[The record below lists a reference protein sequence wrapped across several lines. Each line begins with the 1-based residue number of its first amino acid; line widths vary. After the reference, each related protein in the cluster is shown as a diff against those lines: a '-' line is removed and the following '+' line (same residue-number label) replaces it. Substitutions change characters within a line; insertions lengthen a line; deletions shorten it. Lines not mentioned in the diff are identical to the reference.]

1 MLRGNKLLLALL
13 LPVFVLALCF
23 AAFATDEGDFI
34 IIDGEHLTP
43 EQWDAKQDYLA
54 GMKSIKTDV
63 QQPIVS
69 QAPQDGININDPA
82 LRTNPRTHEM
92 MNKAAPATNL
102 LFEDFEGGVV
112 PPTGWTADVTNA
124 GFTWKIEDYDPYNGL
139 YYTNCEYDP
148 ALVPQDEWLI
158 SPTVDL
164 TTGGSSWVLE
174 FHWLMSYYWGVDPYD
189 NYDIEVWIST
199 DGGTNFNTMLWD
211 ESQAGE
217 FTNWTW
223 YEVTID
229 LTAYLTETNVA
240 FGFRYVGSDGAEGA
254 FDYISVNDDPLPVG
268 RCCYGDPAAPSC
280 ADEEQ
285 GDCTARPDFLS
296 WDEGLDCTS
305 NPCPIVGQGDDCT
318 NPLVATFP
326 ADFVSDQYTNTNY
339 TCGRINDYDGVTCM
353 GYYDGGEDIIYEFT
367 VTEDIFIDVTLDP
380 KGTSWTGL
388 AIGTECPPSNCIVN
402 ISSSSGT
409 SYGITSVI
417 LPAGT
422 YYAMVDSWPSPDC
435 IPDFD
440 LIIDYLGAP
449 PAAPANDNCADAEL
463 VAGPFPQT
471 VTGTT
476 INSTVDCPG
485 LLDWQAV
492 WYYFENPYSC
502 ANAKIEWC
510 GTSPDL
516 VTVGVVLMDDCA
528 CDDYIL
534 HNNTT
539 WDECPADGNPTS
551 YWNGLSAGTYYY
563 PAFTGPGTYGGATQ
577 DFQFTLDIQECPPA
591 PANDDCAGAEVITL
605 GTPVSGSTFGATPD
619 CPSLFTDW
627 YGVWY
632 QFSLSTSTNCNDVSV
647 SYCGSSG
654 VNPSTVSATLIAEN
668 SEPDCCDE
676 NSQYFYTSGAFDCPN
691 GWPQLTFEDIPD
703 GTYYYIVAFGADPYD
718 FVVEINAVECPPPE
732 PGDNCGDPLAVAITG
747 PGFGGYVDNNY
758 TCGRGNAE
766 SNTCMS
772 LYDGGEDIFYEIT
785 VDAAVTCVFTLDP
798 QGTTWSG
805 MALGAACPPP
815 GSTYSDCLAEVTS
828 SSGSPKSFV
837 YALTPGTY
845 YLMIDTWPSPDC
857 IPAFTLTIEEL
868 IINPGDNCD
877 DPLKVNM
884 PSDSP
889 FEDFGQTTCGR
900 LNWYDATCMYSYDG
914 GEDILYEV
922 NIDEAGYYEFLH
934 DPLGTSWTGMGL
946 GAACPP
952 PGSTYSDC
960 IAEVT
965 DYSGDPHGFVVFLEP
980 GTYYL
985 MIDTYPSPDCI
996 PAFDLTIT
1004 YLEPPTLEYDQ
1015 TLIEFCQVG
1024 VDESGCTTLNLGN
1037 SGDVDMDFEVMID
1050 YGDPLPK
1057 EIDGANIT
1065 TTAGFT
1071 PGATADVMFTISNA
1085 SSDAEWIDE

>member
-1 MLRGNKLLLALL
+1 MLKGNKLLLALL
-13 LPVFVLALCF
+13 LPVFVLAFCL
-23 AAFATDEGDFI
+23 AAFALDESDFI
-34 IIDGEHLTP
+34 IIDGDHFTP
-43 EQWDAKQDYLA
+43 EEWAAKQDYMANNKAL
-54 GMKSIKTDV
+54 KTDV
-63 QQPIVS
+63 EQPLVAA
-69 QAPQDGININDPA
+69 APRDGMNPNDPA
-82 LRTNPRTHEM
+82 LKTSPKIQNAVD
-92 MNKAAPATNL
+92 KAAPATNL
-102 LFEDFEGGVV
+102 LFEDFESGVV

-124 GFTWKIEDYDPYNGL
+124 GFTWKSASSSPYNGT

-158 SPTVDL
+158 SPVVDL

-174 FHWLMSYYWGVDPYD
+174 FHWLMSYYWGVDPND
-189 NYDIEVWIST
+189 NYDLEVWIST
-199 DGGTNFNTMLWD
+199 DGGANFNTMLWD

-240 FGFRYVGSDGAEGA
+240 FGFRYVGVDGAEGA
-254 FDYISVNDDPLPVG
+254 FDYISVNDDPLPSG

-280 ADEEQ
+280 ADETQ
-285 GDCTARPDFLS
+285 GDCTSRPDFIS
-296 WDEGLDCTS
+296 WDEGLDCTN
-305 NPCPIVGQGDDCT
+305 NPCPVAGAGDDCT

-326 ADFVSDQYTNTNY
+326 ADFVSDQYVNTNY
-339 TCGRINDYDGVTCM
+339 TCGRGDAYNGTTCM

-367 VTEDIFIDVTLDP
+367 VTEDVFVDITLDP
-380 KGTSWTGL
+380 KGTTYTGF
-388 AIGTECPPSNCIVN
+388 AVSTDCPPTNCLIN
-402 ISSSSGT
+402 TSSSSGSPYGVT
-409 SYGITSVI
+409 SAVV
-417 LPAGT
+417 PAGT
-422 YYAMVDSWPSPDC
+422 YYVMVDTWPSPDC
-435 IPDFD
+435 IADFD
-440 LIIDYLGAP
+440 LTIDYLGVP
-449 PAAPANDNCADAEL
+449 PAAPANDQCADAEPI
-463 VAGPFPQT
+463 AGPFPQT

-492 WYYFENPYSC
+492 WYSFENPYSC
-502 ANAKIEWC
+502 GNVTIDYC
-510 GTSPDL
+510 GTSPEL

-534 HNNTT
+534 HSNTT

-563 PAFTGPGTYGGATQ
+563 PAFTGPGTYGGQTQ

-591 PANDDCAGAEVITL
+591 PANDECSGAEAITL
-605 GTPVSGSTFGATPD
+605 GTPTSGTTVGATID
-619 CPSLFTDW
+619 CPSIFDEW

-632 QFSLSTSTNCNDVSV
+632 QFTLSSTDNCNDVSV

-654 VNPSTVSATLIAEN
+654 ASPSTVSATLVAEN

-676 NSQYFYTSGAFDCPN
+676 ASMYYFTSGAFDCPN

-703 GTYYYIVAFGADPYD
+703 GTYYYVVAFGADPYD
-718 FVVEINAVECPPPE
+718 FVVEINAVDCPPSM
-732 PGDNCGDPLAVAITG
+732 PGDNCTDPLKVTVNSSADL
-747 PGFGGYVDNNY
+747 PYVDNNY
-758 TCGRGNAE
+758 TCGRGNNE

-772 LYDGGEDIFYEIT
+772 YYDGGEDIFYEINVNT
-785 VDAAVTCVFTLDP
+785 SFNAIFTLDP
-798 QGTTWSG
+798 QGTSYSG
-805 MALGAACPPP
+805 MALGASCPPP
-815 GSTYSDCLAEVTS
+815 GSSYSDCLAEVTS
-828 SSGSPKSFV
+828 SSGSAKSFSIE
-837 YALTPGTY
+837 LTPGTY

-868 IINPGDNCD
+868 IPEPGDNCS
-877 DPLKVNM
+877 DPLKVNL
-884 PSDSP
+884 PSDAP
-889 FEDFGQTTCGR
+889 YMDIGQTTCGR
-900 LNWYDATCMYSYDG
+900 IDDYSSTCLSSYDG
-914 GEDILYEV
+914 GEDILYEI
-922 NIDEAGYYEFLH
+922 NIDEAGYYEFIH
-934 DPLGTSWTGMGL
+934 DPKGTSWTGMGL
-946 GAACPP
+946 GADCPP
-952 PGSTYSDC
+952 PGSGYSDC
-960 IAEVT
+960 IAEAT
-965 DYSGDPHGFVVFLEP
+965 DYSGDPHGFVVLLEP

-985 MIDTYPSPDCI
+985 MIDTWPSPDCI
-996 PAFDLTIT
+996 PDFDLTIN